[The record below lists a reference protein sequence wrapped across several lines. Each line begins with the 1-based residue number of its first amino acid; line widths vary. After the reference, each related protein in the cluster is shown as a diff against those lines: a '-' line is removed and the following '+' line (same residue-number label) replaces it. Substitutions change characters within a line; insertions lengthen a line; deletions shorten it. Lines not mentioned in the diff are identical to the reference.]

1 MKKSNIKTLHQVSA
15 GGVIYR
21 VKPNGIVEVAIA
33 IRQGGKV
40 WCLPKGIVE
49 KGESPETTAI
59 REVRE
64 ETGLL
69 GELQGKL
76 GEISYWF
83 YSKSDQ
89 ARIHK
94 TVHFFLLKY
103 LSGST
108 ENHDFEMDEV
118 RWLPIEE
125 AVQRLSYASERQMVE
140 KALEKLQDQ
149 GNGCVS

>member
-1 MKKSNIKTLHQVSA
+1 MKKSFLKTLHQISA
-15 GGVIYR
+15 GGIIYR
-21 VKPNGIVEVAIA
+21 FASNSAVEVAVA
-33 IRQGGKV
+33 IRQGGKI

-49 KGESPETTAI
+49 KGESLEVTAV
-59 REVRE
+59 REVQE

-76 GEISYWF
+76 GEIFYWF

-108 ENHDFEMDEV
+108 EDHDFEMDEV
-118 RWLPIEE
+118 RWLPIDE
-125 AVQRLSYASERQMVE
+125 ALQTLSYDSEKEIMQN
-140 KALEKLQDQ
+140 ALNKLQE
-149 GNGCVS
+149 